1 MNTCLYRLLVLAV
14 SIAWLSLGT
23 IGCGGT
29 KSEDGKSGEPDLSK
43 MKPDYTLS
51 SVEFSAEYKRDNKA
65 ARAKYKGKMIELTG
79 KVVGVGR
86 NAGKEEFLT
95 LEATKGSFLQ
105 VICFTR
111 INDAWLKASP
121 GQTVKLRGYWPPIVV
136 TAALVK
142 CQILEVKGERCP
154 RLTVEQLAKELDAD
168 SSATA
173 EKYKKFSHLIL
184 DGEVASKKVNKV
196 GAAEVFL
203 KHGGKCKI
211 SCIFTAFEKDLTKP
225 LKAGQKITVIGQFSS
240 YSVDESSLTLQF
252 CFLKGG

>member
-1 MNTCLYRLLVLAV
+1 MINGLCRLPILVV
-14 SIAWLSLGT
+14 SITVLSCGT
-23 IGCGGT
+23 IGCGD
-29 KSEDGKSGEPDLSK
+29 KNSDDGQSDEPDLST
-43 MKPDYTLS
+43 MKPDYSLS
-51 SVEFSAEYKRDNKA
+51 SVEFSAEYKSDNKA

-142 CQILEVKGERCP
+142 CQILEVQGESCP
-154 RLTVEQLAKELDAD
+154 RLSAEQLAKEFDAD

-184 DGEVASKKVNKV
+184 DGEVASKEVNKV

-203 KHGGKCKI
+203 KHGGKCRI
-211 SCIFTAFEKDLTKP
+211 SCIFTAFEKDLTQP
-225 LKAGQKITVIGQFSS
+225 LEAGQQITVIGEFSS
-240 YSVDESSLTLQF
+240 FSANESSLTLYS
-252 CFLKGG
+252 CLLKGD